1 MYTYKGFLLV
11 RDFSLRLLLMKM
23 IEVVI
28 EFVWRDTSTVT
39 AW

>member
-11 RDFSLRLLLMKM
+11 RDFCLKLLLMTM